1 MGSNTQTHCW
11 THGTA
16 IVYNPFLL
24 NSADGEAKHREI
36 EPFNFEDDLPDQEEP
51 DSGPDPNDPQPDPYT
66 LKVIEK
72 LKEEKKQQKKEKDR
86 RFRIAYTPDGCL
98 LYPPKSDGLNRQC
111 RLYLPLT
118 TIGQI
123 SDFAFYFL
131 GLRLVYD
138 TEHTGIV
145 ISDLKLIFSNTREV
159 DDLNISIPNSGLSGD
174 FLTTTTMGKNAWDCN
189 PPREVRQD
197 PGNNGLTLEI
207 TFRVEAIVQDPIVP
221 VRIAGAGYIYRHR
234 GFDEN

>member
-1 MGSNTQTHCW
+1 MASDNQTHCW

-24 NSADGEAKHREI
+24 NSEDVEAKHREI
-36 EPFNFEDDLPDQEEP
+36 EPFNHKDDLPDP
-51 DSGPDPNDPQPDPYT
+51 DPDPDPNDPHPDYT
-66 LKVIEK
+66 KIEKEK
-72 LKEEKKQQKKEKDR
+72 LKEEKAR

-98 LYPPKSDGLNRQC
+98 LFPPKSEGLGRQC
-111 RLYLPLT
+111 RLFLPLT
-118 TIGQI
+118 SIGQI

-138 TEHTGIV
+138 TTDTGVV
-145 ISDLKLIFSNTREV
+145 ISDLKLVFSNKREIS
-159 DDLNISIPNSGLSGD
+159 DLNISIPPDGLSGD
-174 FLTTTTMGKNAWDCN
+174 FLNRTSMGENAWECN
-189 PPREVRQD
+189 PPRLVRLD

-207 TFRVEAIVQDPIVP
+207 TFRVERIISPSFP

-234 GFDEN
+234 GFDGN